1 MNLMT
6 LPRLTIHVKQV
17 CFEVQP
23 VTVLPSQIA
32 QGSYDLPSLKQAGK
46 TIYDINDN
54 AIQAVDT
61 KGNPYPTYQIVPYE
75 GQSVYQLV
83 PTLYAL

>member
-1 MNLMT
+1 M
-6 LPRLTIHVKQV
+6 QV

-32 QGSYDLPSLKQAGK
+32 QGSYDLPSLKQTGK

-54 AIQAVDT
+54 AIQAIDVN
-61 KGNPYPTYQIVPYE
+61 GNPYPIYQVVPYE
-75 GQSVYQLV
+75 GRSSHPSIFLSF
-83 PTLYAL
+83 PSPPIFPLLYVSD